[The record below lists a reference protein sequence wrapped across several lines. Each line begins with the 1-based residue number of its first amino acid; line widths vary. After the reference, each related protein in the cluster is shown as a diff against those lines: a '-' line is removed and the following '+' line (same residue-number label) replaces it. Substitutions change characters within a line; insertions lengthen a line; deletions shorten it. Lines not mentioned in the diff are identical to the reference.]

1 MPYDTEAEATFRQE
15 VVKELRRLEELAET
29 AAKIQAVSAKE
40 THEFQRSPWQIRM
53 GDITTIISVAGL
65 IWTASQAFGRLDAL
79 DKSHIELKER
89 IKPVEEI
96 GWKLDGLRSEVDDMK
111 QADKE
116 SAMQVSEI
124 HQTLIRM
131 GVNVAGKQQK

>member
-1 MPYDTEAEATFRQE
+1 MPYDTEAEASWR
-15 VVKELRRLEELAET
+15 VKVIEELRRMEDKIDAVTPPPAE
-29 AAKIQAVSAKE
+29 V
-40 THEFQRSPWQIRM
+40 HHRSPWQVRM

-65 IWTASQAFGRLDAL
+65 IWTASQAFGRLDTL
-79 DKSHIELKER
+79 DKSNAELKER
-89 IKPVEEI
+89 IKPIEQI
-96 GWKLDGLRSEVDDMK
+96 GWKLDGLSAEVAGMK

-131 GVNVAGKQQK
+131 GVNVAGKQK